1 MLPGMPSRSL
11 PLLVLLAVLALPG
24 CGGDDGFDGN
34 ADVPD
39 GYATYRGEGV
49 TFVHPAELEADR
61 RVSSSKGLTEVRFQ
75 EAGSRRRPRPPSR

>member
-11 PLLVLLAVLALPG
+11 PLLVLLAVLALSG

-39 GYATYRGEGV
+39 GYATYRGDGRHV
-49 TFVHPAELEADR
+49 RPSVRLEADH
-61 RVSSSKGLTEVRFQ
+61 
-75 EAGSRRRPRPPSR
+75 P